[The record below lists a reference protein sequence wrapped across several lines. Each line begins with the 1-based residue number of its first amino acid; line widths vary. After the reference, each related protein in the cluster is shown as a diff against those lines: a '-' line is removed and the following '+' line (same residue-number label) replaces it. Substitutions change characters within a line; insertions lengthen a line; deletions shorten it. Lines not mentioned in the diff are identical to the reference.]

1 MKLLSI
7 SLALCAIL
15 TLSRANPINSTIPTI
30 SRQMGLCEYINQ
42 HTIQHI
48 GAFVPQCD
56 MNGNFL
62 PQQCSG
68 STGYCWC
75 VNILTGQEVLN
86 TRTPPGVTPVN
97 CEGEFNCPFGW
108 SHFAGK
114 CYIFHDTPKTW
125 IEAEAYCLFEE
136 ANLASIHSYE
146 ENRFVQALTRIETS
160 FPETWIGG
168 QDAVYTSFWMWC
180 DGSKFDFQN
189 WFNPHSLPTDEHC
202 LKMNYGFNWKWF
214 PATCTESYPFVCS
227 KRA

>member
-75 VNILTGQEVLN
+75 VNILTGQE
-86 TRTPPGVTPVN
+86 
-97 CEGEFNCPFGW
+97 
-108 SHFAGK
+108 
-114 CYIFHDTPKTW
+114 TW

-202 LKMNYGFNWKWF
+202 LKMNYGLDLDS
-214 PATCTESYPFVCS
+214 ADS
-227 KRA
+227 